1 MPICVYG
8 IKNIDWT
15 STTCNK
21 HTNDKT
27 ATKNT
32 YCSKEM
38 LPCISALVKS
48 VRLQLLPKINCL
60 FRHRNNFCVNVSEL
74 IFNKVTT
81 KAL

>member
-27 ATKNT
+27 TTKT
-32 YCSKEM
+32 EEM

-48 VRLQLLPKINCL
+48 VRLQLLLKMNCL
-60 FRHRNNFCVNVSEL
+60 FRHRNNFCVNVS
-74 IFNKVTT
+74 VTT